1 MTKKEEYVDLMEI
14 QNCFEL
20 WSAGHPAESVCG
32 HYQRGVI
39 YDAILKGTKRGYQD
53 KKSCDERAFAGISQP
68 RSEYRKRLVNLLGY
82 GRDLLGAMTLEFVS

>member
-1 MTKKEEYVDLMEI
+1 MTKKEEYVDLMKFKTAL
-14 QNCFEL
+14 NFEAL
-20 WSAGHPAESVCG
+20 GTRQESVCG
-32 HYQRGVI
+32 YYQRGVI
-39 YDAILKGTKRGYQD
+39 HDAILKGAKRGYQD